1 MYREVTTVASLF
13 FVKKLCLSFYKNNM
27 NKILLFLFFNL
38 FLLGN
43 LLAQL
48 DLTPDFQTKLA
59 ETGVHF
65 LTPVEHHFKVSKVY
79 ENQLQ
84 PYDFAI
90 RQKKDKVEIRY
101 LVLPDTGVIAGG
113 YTHMNFS
120 NRTMTLAS
128 NEDDEA
134 VSTISVIQL
143 TEKTL
148 KEKYH
153 ADWGA
158 ISFFTPKKS
167 FSNSRYCKLV
177 GLYCEGRGY
186 VYTFFLYDNV
196 NVDFNAGYDLLEF
209 EEVEKLTE

>member
-1 MYREVTTVASLF
+1 MSKKTVFALLVFSLT
-13 FVKKLCLSFYKNNM
+13 Y
-27 NKILLFLFFNL
+27 
-38 FLLGN
+38 LGN
-43 LLAQL
+43 LSAQL
-48 DLTPDFQTKLA
+48 DLSADFQTKLA
-59 ETGVHF
+59 ATGLNF
-65 LTPVEHHFKVSKVY
+65 LTPVEHNFKIEKIY
-79 ENQLQ
+79 KNNLQ

-113 YTHMNFS
+113 YPHLNFS

-134 VSTISVIQL
+134 TSAISVLQL
-143 TEKTL
+143 SEKIL

-167 FSNSRYCKLV
+167 FTDARYCKLV
-177 GLYCEGRGY
+177 ALYREGQGY
-186 VYTFFLYDNV
+186 VYTFFLYNDV

-209 EEVEKLTE
+209 AE

>member
-1 MYREVTTVASLF
+1 MIKS
-13 FVKKLCLSFYKNNM
+13 
-27 NKILLFLFFNL
+27 LLFLFLNL
-38 FLLGN
+38 LILGN
-43 LLAQL
+43 LSAQL

-59 ETGVHF
+59 KTGVNF
-65 LTPVEHHFKVSKVY
+65 LTPVEHNFKVSKVY
-79 ENQLQ
+79 KNKLQ
-84 PYDFAI
+84 PYDFSM

-101 LVLPDTGVIAGG
+101 LVLPDTGIIAGG
-113 YTHMNFS
+113 FPHVNFS

-128 NEDDEA
+128 NEDDVA

-143 TEKTL
+143 SEKTL

-158 ISFFTPKKS
+158 ISFFTPKRS
-167 FSNSRYCKLV
+167 FSESRYCKMV

-186 VYTFFLYDNV
+186 VYTFFLYNNV

-209 EEVEKLTE
+209 AEDRLTE